1 MTLKDLFNVTT
12 IFTTIYV
19 EDNNKIVSAIK
30 GICQVDDDLADRIIS
45 LVKVYDGCLMVTLA
59 PKGIRR

>member
-19 EDNNKIVSAIK
+19 EDNNEIVSAIK

-45 LVKVYDGCLMVTLA
+45 LVKVHDGCLMVTLA